1 MALSQEEAR
10 ARANQTSF
18 LATAK
23 PAANLSPEE
32 VGLSLMLRLKAA
44 RSVFRTN
51 PEQAAE
57 YYLTNVSA
65 EPRLS
70 EWNLAKSVFSAM
82 LPAPGRD
89 AKQPANA
96 PSLVSV
102 LKNNRVFA
110 GQALLEAGRTQD
122 AARQFRAAEN
132 FANRLPAGGT
142 AYLEFELEPQYVPFR
157 VSSMPIYVKLLN
169 AQSLLQQGQRDQARM
184 ELQQVRYYLANRTQ
198 EQREMQDDPIPGL
211 YERLAPSV
219 GLR

>member
-1 MALSQEEAR
+1 
-10 ARANQTSF
+10 
-18 LATAK
+18 
-23 PAANLSPEE
+23 
-32 VGLSLMLRLKAA
+32 
-44 RSVFRTN
+44 
-51 PEQAAE
+51 
-57 YYLTNVSA
+57 
-65 EPRLS
+65 
-70 EWNLAKSVFSAM
+70 M
-82 LPAPGRD
+82 LPLPGRD

-96 PSLVSV
+96 PPLVSV

-110 GQALLEAGRTQD
+110 GQALLEAGRTQE